1 MHLVYSD
8 VDLNNL
14 MIQLALLIKVF
25 SGRNVTS
32 VEDVV
37 AALKTECQTV
47 INFLEQLINFL
58 KQVIRDL
65 DLNNNC
71 SNRIGECSLSML
83 RRVNKI
89 YLAAK

>member
-58 KQVIRDL
+58 KQVIRDV
-65 DLNNNC
+65 DLNNTC